1 MQHFRKFSTPWF
13 SFVWKKI
20 FNCPSSLLY
29 YHHNISTHK
38 NKHKSKTELKSLIK
52 RNETSCLSSK
62 HLLFLKVSCS
72 ALPEITDCI
81 KSGEMETEGRGDDDD
96 DMNDDA
102 AFPSG
107 QNDYISRATF
117 LLLILASQTRLYIL
131 QDSIQTAL
139 GCKQSQGTK

>member
-1 MQHFRKFSTPWF
+1 MQHFRKFSNTMI
-13 SFVWKKI
+13 SFCVKKI
-20 FNCPSSLLY
+20 CPSSLLY
-29 YHHNISTHK
+29 YHHNICWTTHK
-38 NKHKSKTELKSLIK
+38 NKYKSKAELKSLIK

-81 KSGEMETEGRGDDDD
+81 KSGEMETEGRGDDDG

-102 AFPSG
+102 TFPSG
-107 QNDYISRATF
+107 QNDYISGATL
-117 LLLILASQTRLYIL
+117 LLLILASQTRLVIL

-139 GCKQSQGTK
+139 GCKQSQCTK

>member
-1 MQHFRKFSTPWF
+1 M
-13 SFVWKKI
+13 
-20 FNCPSSLLY
+20 
-29 YHHNISTHK
+29 
-38 NKHKSKTELKSLIK
+38 IK
-52 RNETSCLSSK
+52 RNETSCPSSK

-107 QNDYISRATF
+107 QNDYINGAT
-117 LLLILASQTRLYIL
+117 LLLVVLASQTRLFIL
-131 QDSIQTAL
+131 QHSIQTAL
-139 GCKQSQGTK
+139 GCKQSQCTKIQALWWCQQKTNICLMGVGRRGQRFVQWTFSSHQIFWLNSK